1 MKRYLLFI
9 LILILGL
16 VVGISEVLLPAYYA
30 EQVES
35 GLRKQVSRVEGLD
48 VKISSRPALL
58 LLTGRIQHGSVMAK
72 EMRLQGAE
80 VQDLQIE
87 EVTASYKN
95 LVIANTPEGVKAVAG
110 TNTFFRAKFREADLN
125 QYLNRRFQDF
135 EQLKLDLKEDL
146 ATLALQVTLFNTK
159 ISLKI
164 AGNFQVVDQQ
174 VIRFVPQDL
183 ELENVKIPSILLNQL
198 AKQVEFEIKLQEYPL
213 PLDLQEIRIEEGN
226 LLVLGGTE
234 LAEKQNGVR

>member
-9 LILILGL
+9 LILILVL
-16 VVGISEVLLPAYYA
+16 AVGASEVFLPAYYA

-35 GLRKQVSRVEGLD
+35 GLRKQVSRVEDLD
-48 VKISSRPALL
+48 VKISTHPALL
-58 LLTGRIQHGSVMAK
+58 LLTGRIQHGSISAK
-72 EMRLQGAE
+72 KMRLQGAE

-87 EVTASYKN
+87 EVEASYKN
-95 LVIANTPEGVKAVAG
+95 LVIVNTPEGAKAVAG

-125 QYLNRRFQDF
+125 QYLNRRFAGF
-135 EQLKLDLKEDL
+135 EQLELDLKDDL

-159 ISLKI
+159 VSLRV

-174 VIRFVPQDL
+174 MIRFIPKDL
-183 ELENVKIPSILLNQL
+183 KLENVKIPSFLLNQL
-198 AKQVEFEIKLQEYPL
+198 AKQIEFEIKLQEYPL
-213 PLDLQEIRIEEGN
+213 PLDLQEIRVEEGS

-234 LAEKQNGVR
+234 LIERQDGVR